1 MFTLLLEINL
11 DLMVADFLTIY
22 NTTVKEKY
30 KHHKI
35 FQCCFTQS
43 STGKN
48 LTNYKKYTVF
58 RRFRKFWK
66 GDYYLSH
73 VRLSVSMEQLDSHW
87 KDFDKMSYLIFF
99 RKSVERI
106 QVSLKSDKN
115 NRYFRWRR
123 FPIYGNISLHSYYN
137 EKYSR

>member
-11 DLMVADFLTIY
+11 DLKVADFLARY
-22 NTTVKEKY
+22 NTSVKEKY

-35 FQCCFTQS
+35 FECCFTHF

-48 LTNYKKYTVF
+48 LTNYKKYTAF
-58 RRFRKFWK
+58 RRFRKIGK

-73 VRLSVSMEQLDSHW
+73 VRLSVRMEQLDSHW
-87 KDFDKMSYLIFF
+87 KDFDKIWYLRFF

-123 FPIYGNISLHSYYN
+123 FYIYDNISLHSSYN
-137 EKYSR
+137 EKYST